1 MRQLALNMLQ
11 HTIATFAT
19 IILVVAAHPA
29 PADVPEAVA
38 FPAVSNNA
46 ALQYWQAFA
55 MLPALDAKQE
65 KILDDRATVSLD
77 DAVASKLLND
87 SHASLLFLTRASKLR
102 ECDWGL
108 DYNDGAS
115 MYLPHLNKARTL
127 ARIAALEARRAFE
140 ARQFDR
146 AREMAFGM
154 IALARQ
160 CGTDRTMVSM
170 LVCYMIEDMAVD
182 AVAPYV
188 PHLGAP
194 YEHAMQMYQ
203 TLPPSPR
210 AAQGALCEKQ
220 MAAWII
226 KKVREAEQKNPGS
239 WRNTWKT
246 SILGPEIDDP
256 LADVETFDEVLTI
269 MNRFQSVY
277 DQLSE
282 LANLPPAE
290 FDAKYPAFVKK
301 AEAAS
306 PIAKILLP
314 SMSKVVAA
322 QRRSEARMA
331 MLLASIAVVEGGPE
345 KLAEIKD
352 PFGDGP
358 FGYRKLDTGFELSS
372 KLQRDGKPVTLVI
385 GQKPS
390 PAANP

>member
-1 MRQLALNMLQ
+1 MRQLVQKMLQ
-11 HTIATFAT
+11 HTIATFAAV
-19 IILVVAAHPA
+19 ILVVAARPA

-55 MLPALDAKQE
+55 MLPALNDKQE
-65 KILDDRATVSLD
+65 KLLDNRATVSVD
-77 DAVASKLLND
+77 DAVAAKLLND
-87 SHASLLFLTRASKLR
+87 AHASLLFLTRAARLR

-115 MYLPHLNKARTL
+115 MYMPHLNKARTL
-127 ARIAALEARRAFE
+127 ARIAALEVRRAFE
-140 ARQFDR
+140 TRQFDR
-146 AREMAFGM
+146 AREMTFGM
-154 IALARQ
+154 IAMARQ

-170 LVCYMIEDMAVD
+170 LVCYMIEDMTVD

-188 PHLGAP
+188 PHLGVT
-194 YEHAMQMYQ
+194 YDHAMQMYQ

-210 AAQGALCEKQ
+210 AAQGVLCEKQ

-226 KKVREAEQKNPGS
+226 KKLQAAEKQSPGS

-246 SILGPEIDDP
+246 AILGAEIDDP
-256 LADVETFDEVLTI
+256 LADVASFDEVLTI

-290 FDAKYPAFVKK
+290 FDAKYPAFVKE

-372 KLQRDGKPVTLVI
+372 KLQQDGKPVTLII
-385 GQKPS
+385 GQKPTAS
-390 PAANP
+390 KP